1 MVADRPRAYFAADP
15 LWRHCHRSSCLDEH
29 SVMAMFRRS
38 RKPAPPLHRK
48 QQEIAQQEAQLR
60 QEVESLE
67 RIVTQSRT
75 PAQNKS
81 SAREPDRTAT
91 NNVVE
96 KRFHVSIA
104 TDAPQVFDADR
115 RRRRPRALR
124 KERRQGQIVFLIL
137 LAALGVAVMWL
148 MSHLNP

>member
-1 MVADRPRAYFAADP
+1 MT
-15 LWRHCHRSSCLDEH
+15 
-29 SVMAMFRRS
+29 AMFRRS

-48 QQEIAQQEAQLR
+48 QQEIAQREAKLR
-60 QEVESLE
+60 EQVESLQ
-67 RIVTQSRT
+67 RIVTQSRE
-75 PAQNKS
+75 PPQNKS
-81 SAREPDRTAT
+81 SARQPDRDAS
-91 NNVVE
+91 NNVAE

-104 TDAPQVFDADR
+104 MEAPRLFDTDQ

-148 MSHLNP
+148 VSHLHP

>member
-1 MVADRPRAYFAADP
+1 
-15 LWRHCHRSSCLDEH
+15 
-29 SVMAMFRRS
+29 MAMFWRS

-60 QEVESLE
+60 QKRESLE
-67 RIVTQSRT
+67 RLVTQSRA
-75 PAQNKS
+75 PVPSKP
-81 SAREPDRTAT
+81 SARRPDRGVA

-104 TDAPQVFDADR
+104 MEAPQLFDTE
-115 RRRRPRALR
+115 RRRRPRPLR

-137 LAALGVAVMWL
+137 LVALAFAVMWL
-148 MSHLNP
+148 ISHLHT

>member
-1 MVADRPRAYFAADP
+1 
-15 LWRHCHRSSCLDEH
+15 LDEQ

-60 QEVESLE
+60 EKVESLE
-67 RIVTQSRT
+67 RLVTQSR
-75 PAQNKS
+75 PPVENKS
-81 SAREPDRTAT
+81 SARQPGRIGPNHVA
-91 NNVVE
+91 E
-96 KRFHVSIA
+96 KRFHVSVA
-104 TDAPQVFDADR
+104 MEAPQLFDSDQ

-137 LAALGVAVMWL
+137 LVALAVAVMWL
-148 MSHLNP
+148 ISHLHS

>member
-1 MVADRPRAYFAADP
+1 
-15 LWRHCHRSSCLDEH
+15 
-29 SVMAMFRRS
+29 MAMFWRS

-60 QEVESLE
+60 EKVESLE
-67 RIVTQSRT
+67 RLVTQSRA
-75 PAQNKS
+75 PVPSKP
-81 SAREPDRTAT
+81 SARERDRGAAK
-91 NNVVE
+91 NVFE

-104 TDAPQVFDADR
+104 MEAPQLFDTE

-137 LAALGVAVMWL
+137 LVALAVAVMWL
-148 MSHLNP
+148 ISHLHT